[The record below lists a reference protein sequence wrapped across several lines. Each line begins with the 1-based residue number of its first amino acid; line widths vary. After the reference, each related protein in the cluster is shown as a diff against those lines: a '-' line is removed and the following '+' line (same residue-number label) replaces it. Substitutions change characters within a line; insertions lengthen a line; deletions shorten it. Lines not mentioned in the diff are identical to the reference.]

1 MPLPATLPATLLVPG
16 WSDTARSLHHAR
28 SFLLRAG
35 WPQTHVGCVDFR
47 NRYGSNIQ
55 HAAEVEAALELL
67 LERTGS
73 PSAALV
79 AHSMGGLAVREYL
92 ARAGDAAPVHTAVFV
107 GTPHRGTW
115 VAYLAWGRGGAEM
128 RPGSEFLRRL
138 AQKELPRHVRAT
150 CIRTPFDTHVVPGSS
165 AALPGADCRLVR
177 LPTHPRMLR
186 HGPTLRLIRELLTEA
201 A

>member
-1 MPLPATLPATLLVPG
+1 MPLPATLLVPG
-16 WSDTARSLHHAR
+16 WSDTARSLAHAR
-28 SFLLRAG
+28 AFLLRAG

-47 NRYGSNIQ
+47 DRHGSNIQ
-55 HAAEVEAALELL
+55 HAAELEAALEQLL
-67 LERTGS
+67 ARTGA

-92 ARAGDAAPVHTAVFV
+92 GRAGDAAPVHAAVFV
-107 GTPHRGTW
+107 ATPHRGTW
-115 VAYLAWGRGGAEM
+115 AACFAWGRGGAEM
-128 RPGSEFLRRL
+128 RPGSQFLRRL
-138 AQKELPRHVRAT
+138 ATKKLPPHVRVT
-150 CIRTPFDTHVVPGSS
+150 CIRTPIDTHVLPGSS

-186 HGPTLRLIRELLTEA
+186 HGPTLRLIQELLTEA